1 MGAFWINKARSL
13 ITEIFNFGILY
24 HIVYNII
31 EICKL
36 SLQRMRFDGRVFKLN
51 DFSQKKHQCSS
62 RPNPCYMRNG
72 AYFYHDMF
80 HPTQYST
87 MFTGSIWS
95 GLKMMNIWGSLSRSM
110 ALWYPAVGLVM
121 PDFPRHE
128 RPVII
133 LQSSIVCTFFLC
145 SSCAGVRASASRSGT
160 CAPGIT

>member
-1 MGAFWINKARSL
+1 M
-13 ITEIFNFGILY
+13 T
-24 HIVYNII
+24 
-31 EICKL
+31 
-36 SLQRMRFDGRVFKLN
+36 
-51 DFSQKKHQCSS
+51 
-62 RPNPCYMRNG
+62 NG

-133 LQSSIVCTFFLC
+133 LQHCVYLPPLLQLCWCEGFSFLVWYMCSWYYVAMGEICNFTKVCSFSIC
-145 SSCAGVRASASRSGT
+145 STCNLRKTDVAKLILVLLLVACLRGKVTTLDFTTSAFYVEIG
-160 CAPGIT
+160 G